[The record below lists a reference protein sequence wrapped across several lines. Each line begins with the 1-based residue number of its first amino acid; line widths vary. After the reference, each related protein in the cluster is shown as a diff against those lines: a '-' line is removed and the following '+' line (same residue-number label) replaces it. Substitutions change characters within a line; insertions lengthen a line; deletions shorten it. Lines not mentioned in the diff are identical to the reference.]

1 MIALFDIHNNIL
13 ISKHFNLRNAVKAQR
28 KHLKAIK
35 KYSKDYYL
43 PYGFA
48 ESGDEND
55 FFPRGVSYPYSG
67 WKQVD
72 GEEVNLVRME
82 LDNE

>member
-1 MIALFDIHNNIL
+1 
-13 ISKHFNLRNAVKAQR
+13 
-28 KHLKAIK
+28 LKAIK